1 MLATL
6 RKALRG
12 ARRLWW
18 RKLLRL
24 NGVHATVL
32 FGGYGDI
39 SRDFRAD
46 EYVYVGPGCRINPGV
61 YVGRYSMVGPDVQI
75 VGNDHIFDRPGVP
88 VIFSGR
94 PVFRQTIVGK
104 DVWIGAG
111 ATVLCGVRIGDGAV
125 VAAGA
130 VVTHDVDPFTVVG
143 GVPARPIRRRFATV
157 SDESA
162 HIEMLAAPASSGEYC
177 RPVASYQEG

>member
-6 RKALRG
+6 RKALRS
-12 ARRLWW
+12 ARRFGW

-24 NGVHATVL
+24 NGVHETVL

-39 SRDFRAD
+39 SRDFHAD
-46 EYVYVGPGCRINPGV
+46 EFVYVGPGCRINPGV
-61 YVGRYSMVGPDVQI
+61 SVGRYSMLGPDVQI

-94 PVFRQTIVGK
+94 PVFRQTTVGK

-111 ATVLCGVRIGDGAV
+111 ATVLCGVNIGDGAV

-130 VVTHDVDPFTVVG
+130 VVTRDVDSFTVVG
-143 GVPARPIRRRFATV
+143 GVPARLIRRRFATL
-157 SDESA
+157 SDECA
-162 HIEMLAAPASSGEYC
+162 HMEMLAAPVSSGEYC
-177 RPVASYQEG
+177 RPVSSYQEV

>member
-6 RKALRG
+6 RNALRSV
-12 ARRLWW
+12 RRWWW
-18 RKLLRL
+18 RKLLKL
-24 NGVHATVL
+24 NGVHTTVL

-61 YVGRYSMVGPDVQI
+61 SVGRYSMVGPDVQI
-75 VGNDHIFDRPGVP
+75 VGNDHVFDRPGVP

-94 PVFRQTIVGK
+94 PAFRQTVIGK

-130 VVTHDVDPFTVVG
+130 VVTRDVDPLTVVG
-143 GVPARPIRRRFATV
+143 GIPARVIRRRFA
-157 SDESA
+157 SPRDEFA
-162 HIEMLAAPASSGEYC
+162 HTEMLAAPVSSGEYC
-177 RPVASYQEG
+177 RPVASYQKV